1 MRVIGGAFKGT
12 KFKSLR
18 GLATRPTSQRLK
30 KAFFD
35 TTSPWIAGSVFLD
48 CFAGSGGVGIEAL
61 SRGAKEVVFLESEAK
76 AINTIQQNIELL
88 KAKEACRIIK
98 KDYKAGLRCLNRQ
111 KTRFDILFFD
121 PPYQFDHSSL
131 IQVISSLE
139 LFAEEALVAIEHY
152 YKDQLSLPEERF
164 VPFKVL
170 TAGDS
175 CISLWKCLIR
185 RIKSPD

>member
-1 MRVIGGAFKGT
+1 MRVIGGTFKGI
-12 KFKSLR
+12 KLKSLR

-35 TTSPWIAGSVFLD
+35 TISPWVAGSVFLD

-61 SRGAKEVVFLESEAK
+61 SRGAKEVVFLESETK
-76 AINTIQQNIELL
+76 AIKIIHQNIELL

-98 KDYKAGLRCLNRQ
+98 KDYKAGLRNLNRQ
-111 KTRFDILFFD
+111 NTRFDILFFD

-131 IQVISSLE
+131 IRVISSLE

-152 YKDQLSLPEERF
+152 HKNQLSIPEERF
-164 VPFKVL
+164 VYLKVL

-175 CISLWKCLIR
+175 CISLWKCLSR
-185 RIKSPD
+185 RIQNPD